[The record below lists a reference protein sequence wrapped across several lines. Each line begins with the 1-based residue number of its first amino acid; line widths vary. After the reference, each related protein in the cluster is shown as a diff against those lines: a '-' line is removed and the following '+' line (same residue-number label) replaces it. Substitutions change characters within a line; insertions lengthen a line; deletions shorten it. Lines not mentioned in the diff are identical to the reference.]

1 MLGRRDRSDGEGNTA
16 PSCLCIVHEML
27 TPLHLLC
34 RVLFVSGVVSVCM
47 TDRASALVM
56 PPVATADPFDRCLR
70 VLRTSRRGRHITPA
84 TWATLAGVRPDT
96 SVLAH
101 LDAQP
106 EFTLPVW
113 DYVAVMADD
122 ERVRDGVQQLAM
134 HRLLFDRVVA
144 RYGVDAETIAA
155 VWGIESNFG
164 RSAGTLPV
172 LRSLATLSCAGRRQK
187 YFRGELLS
195 ALRIV
200 QGGHITPQRFLGS
213 WAGAFGQTQ
222 FMPGVFW
229 WRAVDFDGDGKR
241 DLMDNTG
248 DALASTANF
257 LHHAGWIAG
266 MPWGIEVRIPGGD
279 SAAAFVHGN
288 GRRVR
293 RPLREWMARGV
304 TRVNGAPLAAA
315 SRDSAMAAGL
325 FTPAGPGGPA
335 FLVTSNFSAIFSYN
349 AAESYVLAI
358 AHLSD
363 RLRGGAAIVTP
374 WPTDDP
380 GLSRTDRRELQA
392 LLQARGHD
400 VGAADGL
407 LTTRVRAAVTVEQRR
422 LGQQATGRPGQ
433 RLLSALRVP

>member
-1 MLGRRDRSDGEGNTA
+1 MVLASIVLGAGMPTCARAATTTHSATVDPFERCLHALRVSKRGRR
-16 PSCLCIVHEML
+16 
-27 TPLHLLC
+27 
-34 RVLFVSGVVSVCM
+34 
-47 TDRASALVM
+47 
-56 PPVATADPFDRCLR
+56 
-70 VLRTSRRGRHITPA
+70 ITPT
-84 TWATLAGVRPDT
+84 TWATLSGVRPDT

-122 ERVRDGVQQLAM
+122 ERVRDGLQQLAL
-134 HRLLFDRVVA
+134 HRAIFDSVA
-144 RYGVDAETIAA
+144 TRYGVDAETVAA

-187 YFRGELLS
+187 YFRGELIS
-195 ALRIV
+195 ALHIV
-200 QGGHITPQRFLGS
+200 QAGHITPQRFLGS

-248 DALASTANF
+248 DALASTANY
-257 LHHAGWIAG
+257 LHQAGWVAG
-266 MPWGIEVRIPGGD
+266 MPWGIEVRIPDGD
-279 SAAAFVHGN
+279 RAALFAHGE

-293 RPLREWMARGV
+293 RPLRDWMARGV
-304 TRVNGAPLAAA
+304 TRVSGAALAIAA
-315 SRDSAMAAGL
+315 RDSAMPAGL
-325 FTPAGPGGPA
+325 FTPAGLSGPA
-335 FLVTSNFSAIFSYN
+335 FLVTTNFSAIFSYN
-349 AAESYVLAI
+349 AAESYALAI

-363 RLRGGAAIVTP
+363 RLRGGVSFVKP

-380 GLSRTDRRELQA
+380 GLSRADRRELQT
-392 LLQARGHD
+392 LLLARGHD
-400 VGAADGL
+400 LGAVDGM
-407 LTTRVRAAVTVEQRR
+407 LTQRTRAAVLLEQQR
-422 LGQQATGRPGQ
+422 LGQPVTGRPGQ
-433 RLLSALRVP
+433 KLLSALRGQ

>member
-1 MLGRRDRSDGEGNTA
+1 MLNTLRTIRCA
-16 PSCLCIVHEML
+16 
-27 TPLHLLC
+27 LL
-34 RVLFVSGVVSVCM
+34 LGSLLSVCM
-47 TDRASALVM
+47 TDRASAFVTPLVS
-56 PPVATADPFDRCLR
+56 TADPFDRCLR
-70 VLRTSRRGRHITPA
+70 ALRTSQRGRRITPA

-113 DYVAVMADD
+113 DYIAVMADD
-122 ERVRDGVQQLAM
+122 ERVRDGVQQLAT
-134 HRLLFDRVVA
+134 HRVIFDRVAA

-200 QGGHITPQRFLGS
+200 QDGHITPQRFVGS

-229 WRAVDFDGDGKR
+229 WRAVDFDGDGRR
-241 DLMDNTG
+241 DLKDNTG

-257 LHHAGWIAG
+257 LHQAGWIAG
-266 MPWGIEVRIPGGD
+266 MPWGIEVRIPVGD
-279 SAAAFVHGN
+279 SAAAFVRGE

-293 RPLREWMARGV
+293 RPLRDWMARGV
-304 TRVNGAPLAAA
+304 TAVNGTPLATA
-315 SRDSAMAAGL
+315 SADSAMPAGL
-325 FTPAGPGGPA
+325 FTPAGASGPA
-335 FLVTSNFSAIFSYN
+335 FLVTANFSTIFSYN
-349 AAESYVLAI
+349 GAESYALAI

-363 RLRGGAAIVTP
+363 RLRGGGAIVAP

-380 GLSRTDRRELQA
+380 GLSRADRRELQA
-392 LLQARGHD
+392 LLLARGHD

-407 LTTRVRAAVTVEQRR
+407 LTARVRVAVTAEQQR

-433 RLLSALRVP
+433 RLLSALRAP